1 MTKNL
6 KLSEEQ
12 LKTLK
17 LFSYYCASHGAKTAM
32 LTVYLNEGGSVD
44 WQDDVWSSETGT
56 RIESYDKI
64 DNLIDYIFN
73 ETDLM
78 DYYEYDNQG
87 SLQFKIDVKE
97 RKMTIEGWHRE
108 YSTQDSGMQWSDS
121 NDDFGD
127 LKEDFDRFF
136 EQMDGENG
144 KIGFDGGG
152 DSGYLDDNIELSNGQ
167 SMDIPSFIESWCY
180 DMLGSNYGGWE
191 INEGS
196 QGSFNINPSNK
207 LIELYFEENIEEE
220 DSDGTVGYVEF

>member
-17 LFSYYCASHGAKTAM
+17 LFSYYCASHGAKTAIFW
-32 LTVYLNEGGSVD
+32 VYLTEGGSVD

-108 YSTQDSGMQWSDS
+108 YSTQDSIMEWSDG

-144 KIGFDGGG
+144 RIEFNGSG
-152 DSGYLDDNIELSNGQ
+152 DSGYLNDYIELSNGQ
-167 SMDIPSFIESWCY
+167 SMDIPSFIQEFCY

-191 INEGS
+191 VNEGS
-196 QGSFNINPSNK
+196 QGSFKINPSNK

-220 DSDGTVGYVEF
+220 GSDGTVGYVEF

>member
-17 LFSYYCASHGAKTAM
+17 LFSYYCGSHGAKTAK
-32 LTVYLNEGGSVD
+32 LTVYLNEGGGVD
-44 WQDDVWSSETGT
+44 WQDDVWYSETST
-56 RIESYDKI
+56 RIEPYDKI
-64 DNLIDYIFN
+64 DKLINYILE

-78 DYYEYDNQG
+78 DYYEYDASG
-87 SLQFKIDVKE
+87 TLEFEIDIEE
-97 RKMTIEGWHRE
+97 RKMSIEGWHRE
-108 YSTQDSGMQWSDS
+108 HSTRDSIMEWSDG

-144 KIGFDGGG
+144 RIEFNGSG
-152 DSGYLDDNIELSNGQ
+152 DDGYLEADIELSNGQ
-167 SMDIPSFIESWCY
+167 SMDIPSFIQEFCY

-196 QGSFNINPSNK
+196 QGSFKINPSNK